1 MSTMSEA
8 TTRRME
14 EAVDRVL
21 ELLIDELGI
30 EPFAMTLEP
39 GDSFTAVDVLSEAM
53 VLAVIAGTFVKLNL
67 PPPPLTEINE
77 ICAKVFMQKATH

>member
-1 MSTMSEA
+1 
-8 TTRRME
+8 
-14 EAVDRVL
+14 
-21 ELLIDELGI
+21 
-30 EPFAMTLEP
+30 
-39 GDSFTAVDVLSEAM
+39 VLSEAM